1 MGENDGIQR
10 SDGVKHEADPA
21 PTVYPSPVRL
31 LLLVVASIFS
41 VEIFYMLFLHKLVAL
56 SPLHEALLDAFT
68 LALLV
73 APALYFFIYRPFI
86 IHIEEHRSAEEAL
99 KESESRFRQIFQ
111 QVTDYSL
118 VLEPVKHGPPII
130 VDVSDSGFE
139 IHGYTRDEMLGKPI
153 TFLDTDG
160 GLMADETKIPARMEA
175 LAAGKEVRFE
185 AEHRRKDGSTFIV
198 EVSTKMIAGGKK
210 PLIFSVERDIT
221 ARKKAEE
228 ALRESEEQ
236 FRGIFDYSKV
246 GVNVLNAD
254 YKYIKVN
261 KAFCDMIGYSEKE
274 LLAHD
279 FKGITHPDDV
289 EANIK
294 LSNKLRAGNIDF
306 FHLEKRYIHK
316 NGGIIWGDLTVSSVR
331 KEDGAL
337 LYVVA
342 IVQDMTDRKKAEQ
355 ALVVAKEKA
364 EEATRLKDKFV
375 SLVSH
380 DLKTPLTSMI
390 GFLKLVRH
398 DNAEP
403 INEGAKLILDRG
415 IESGKQMVSLIEDLL
430 TISRFKTGQLKL
442 RKQFFDAKYLGLKMV
457 TDYSHVAAQKGIEI
471 KSTIPD
477 NTRIFGDKT
486 LLTEAIQNLVTN
498 AIKFCKSGDR
508 ITISTSTAAGAPAT
522 ICVSDTGPGIQAGLL
537 ENIFD
542 YDKKTSTTGTAG
554 EIGTGFGLPLV
565 KDIIELHGG
574 ELGVNCPPGEGCIFS
589 LRLPHV
595 TPKILLVDDDKNFRI
610 LQMENLRGMNADI
623 IEAENGEEALTM
635 MAGIRP
641 HLIITDIKMPIMD
654 GLELLKLVRGNS
666 HTKDIPM
673 IVVSGEYGMEIRDAV
688 FNLGADDFVTKK
700 IDPVDFIPR
709 VRRFI
714 G

>member
-1 MGENDGIQR
+1 MGEKGGIQQ
-10 SDGVKHEADPA
+10 SDGVKHEAESP
-21 PTVYPSPVRL
+21 PTVYPSPARL

-41 VEIFYMLFLHKLVAL
+41 VEILYMLFLHKLVAL
-56 SPLHEALLDAFT
+56 SPFHEALLDAFT
-68 LALLV
+68 LAILV

-86 IHIEEHRSAEEAL
+86 VHIEEHR
-99 KESESRFRQIFQ
+99 
-111 QVTDYSL
+111 
-118 VLEPVKHGPPII
+118 
-130 VDVSDSGFE
+130 
-139 IHGYTRDEMLGKPI
+139 
-153 TFLDTDG
+153 
-160 GLMADETKIPARMEA
+160 
-175 LAAGKEVRFE
+175 
-185 AEHRRKDGSTFIV
+185 
-198 EVSTKMIAGGKK
+198 
-210 PLIFSVERDIT
+210 
-221 ARKKAEE
+221 KAEE

-254 YKYIKVN
+254 YQYIKIN
-261 KAFCDMIGYSEKE
+261 RAFCDMIGYSEKE

-279 FKGITHPDDV
+279 FRGITHPDDV

-294 LSNKLRAGNIDF
+294 LSNKLRAGIIDF

-316 NGGIIWGDLTVSSVR
+316 NGGIVWGDLTVSSVR
-331 KEDGAL
+331 KEDGTL
-337 LYVVA
+337 QYVVA
-342 IVQDMTDRKKAEQ
+342 IIQDMTDRKKTEQ

-380 DLKTPLTSMI
+380 DLKTPLASMI

-415 IESGKQMVSLIEDLL
+415 IESGKQMVSLIDDLL

-442 RKQFFDAKYLGLKMV
+442 NKQFFDAKYLGIKMV
-457 TDYSHVAAQKGIEI
+457 ADYSHLAGQKGIEVE
-471 KSTIPD
+471 STIPD

-486 LLTEAIQNLVTN
+486 LLTEAVQNLVIN

-508 ITISTSTAAGAPAT
+508 ITISTAAGGLST
-522 ICVSDTGPGIQAGLL
+522 ICVSDTGPGIQTALL
-537 ENIFD
+537 GNIFD
-542 YDKKTSTTGTAG
+542 YDKKTSTPGTAG

-565 KDIIELHGG
+565 KDIVELHGG
-574 ELGVNCPPGEGCIFS
+574 ELGVDCPPGVGCCFS

-610 LQMENLRGMNADI
+610 LQMENLKGMKADI

-654 GLELLKLVRGNS
+654 GLELLKLVRGNP
-666 HTKDIPM
+666 HTKDIPV
-673 IVVSGEYGMEIRDAV
+673 IVVSGEYGMEIRDTV